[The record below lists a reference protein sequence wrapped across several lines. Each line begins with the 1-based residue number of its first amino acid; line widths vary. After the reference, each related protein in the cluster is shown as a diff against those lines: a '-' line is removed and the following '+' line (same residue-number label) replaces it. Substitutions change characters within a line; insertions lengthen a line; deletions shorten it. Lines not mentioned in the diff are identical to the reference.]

1 MLVLC
6 IYKSLKYTIGEV
18 LVMKSKNIEIKY
30 EELSPAEWFRRNK
43 ELAGLTNPT
52 RAMYQTIREFVANS
66 LDATE
71 SYGILP
77 NIIIRIE
84 HYDKSRG
91 WVSVYV
97 EDNGVGIPDHEIPN
111 VFGRVFYSSKYRI
124 RQHRGVFGLGAKMII
139 LYAQSTTNKPIVVR
153 SAPIGSDKIYEYV
166 LMINTL
172 KNEPIILERRE
183 YENRYKWHGTAVKVI
198 IEGDWSRAKRR
209 VEEYLRRTYMIAP
222 YAEIILKAPDLTL
235 YFPRIVTKL
244 PTPPKEGL
252 PHPKSVDVELIKHLI
267 SRDPN
272 LTLREFLIEYFD
284 GVGKQ
289 TAESFIKWA
298 KFDSDRKVGELTE
311 EEITELTTKM
321 REFNG
326 WRRPKAD
333 WLSPVGEDLLIEG
346 IKKVLEPEFVAA
358 VTRKPSSYMG
368 HPFIVEA
375 AIAWGGKVPPSER
388 PIVYRFANKVPLLYD
403 EGSDVVRK
411 VVEEI
416 DWSVYKV
423 KFPAPLAVV
432 VHVCSTKIPY
442 VSAGKE
448 AIADVVEIEEEI
460 TLAIREVAR
469 KLRQYIT
476 KKEKEE
482 EIYIKYATFSMYA
495 GEVAH
500 ALAYVTS
507 KSEEEL
513 KKKLQELIIRKVG
526 LPPIQQPQEKS
537 QEKEEKTVEIKK

>member
-1 MLVLC
+1 MRGL
-6 IYKSLKYTIGEV
+6 EV
-18 LVMKSKNIEIKY
+18 KY

-52 RAMYQTIREFVANS
+52 RALYQTIREFVENS

-77 NIIIRIE
+77 TVKIRIE
-84 HYDKSRG
+84 YVDKSKG

-97 EDNGVGIPDHEIPN
+97 EDNGIGIPDHEIPN
-111 VFGRVFYSSKYRI
+111 VFGKVFYSSKYRI
-124 RQHRGVFGLGAKMII
+124 RQHRGVFGLGAKMVI
-139 LYAQSTTNKPIVVR
+139 LYAQSTTNKPIYVR

-183 YENRYKWHGTAVKVI
+183 YPNRYGWHGTAVKVV
-198 IEGDWSRAKRR
+198 IEGDWGKAKRR
-209 VEEYLRRTYMIAP
+209 IEEYLRRTYMIAP
-222 YAEIILKAPDLTL
+222 YAEIYFKAPDLTL
-235 YFPRIVTKL
+235 YFPRATTKL
-244 PTPPKEGL
+244 PPPPKEGL

-267 SRDPN
+267 ARDPN
-272 LTLREFLIEYFD
+272 LTLKEFLIEYFD

-289 TAESFIKWA
+289 TAEAFLKWA
-298 KFDSDRKVGELTE
+298 KLDEGKKVGELTE
-311 EEITELTTKM
+311 DEITYLTTKM
-321 REFNG
+321 REFDG
-326 WRRPKAD
+326 WRRPRAD
-333 WLSPVGEDLLIEG
+333 WLSPVGEELLIEG
-346 IKKVLEPEFVAA
+346 VKKVLEPEFVAA
-358 VTRKPSSYMG
+358 VTRKPSSYGG

-375 AIAWGGKVPPSER
+375 AIAWGGKIPPSEK
-388 PIVYRFANKVPLLYD
+388 PIIYRFANKVPLLYD

-416 DWSVYKV
+416 DWSIYKV
-423 KFPAPLAVV
+423 KFPAPLAVI

-460 TLAIREVAR
+460 MLAIRECAR
-469 KLRQYIT
+469 KLRMYIT

-482 EIYIKYATFSMYA
+482 EIYVKYATFSMYA
-495 GEVAH
+495 TEVAH
-500 ALAYVTS
+500 ALAFVTRTPEEEIKRRLKELIVRKLGVDFETRLQEGQVVETGQAQTVS
-507 KSEEEL
+507 TKSETAQASA
-513 KKKLQELIIRKVG
+513 KK
-526 LPPIQQPQEKS
+526 
-537 QEKEEKTVEIKK
+537 

>member
-1 MLVLC
+1 
-6 IYKSLKYTIGEV
+6 
-18 LVMKSKNIEIKY
+18 MKSKNFEIKY

-52 RAMYQTIREFVANS
+52 RAMYQTIREFVENS

-77 NIIIRIE
+77 NILIKIDY
-84 HYDKSRG
+84 YDKSRG

-97 EDNGVGIPDHEIPN
+97 EDNGVGIPDNEIPN

-139 LYAQSTTNKPIVVR
+139 LYAQSTTNKPIVVK
-153 SAPIGSDKIYEYV
+153 SAPIGSEKIFEYV
-166 LMINTL
+166 LMINTT
-172 KNEPIILERRE
+172 KNEPIIIERRE
-183 YENRYKWHGTAVKVI
+183 YYNRYKWHGTAVKVI

-209 VEEYLRRTYMIAP
+209 IEEYLRRTYMIAP

-235 YFPRIVTKL
+235 CFPRITNKL
-244 PTPPKEGL
+244 PTPPREGL

-267 SRDPN
+267 AKDPDLTIRD
-272 LTLREFLIEYFD
+272 FLVEYFD

-289 TAESFIKWA
+289 TAESFLKWA
-298 KFDSDRKVGELTE
+298 KIDPNKKVGEFTE
-311 EEITELTTKM
+311 DEITELASKM

-346 IKKVLEPEFVAA
+346 VKKVLEPEFVAA

-368 HPFIVEA
+368 HPFIVEV
-375 AIAWGGKVPPSER
+375 AIAWGGKIPPGDR

-403 EGSDVVRK
+403 EGSDVIRK

-416 DWSVYKV
+416 DWNIYKV
-423 KFPAPLAVV
+423 KFPAPLAII

-482 EIYIKYATFSMYA
+482 EIYIKYATFNMYA
-495 GEVAH
+495 GEVAN

-507 KSEEEL
+507 KPVEEL
-513 KKKLQELIIRKVG
+513 KKRLHDLIVKKIG
-526 LPPIQQPQEKS
+526 IPPS
-537 QEKEEKTVEIKK
+537 QEHVEETKVEEKKEIKIEGKK

>member
-1 MLVLC
+1 
-6 IYKSLKYTIGEV
+6 
-18 LVMKSKNIEIKY
+18 MKSSKSIEIRY

-52 RAMYQTIREFVANS
+52 RAMYQTIREFVENS

-77 NIIIRIE
+77 SIKIKIDY
-84 HYDKSRG
+84 YDKSRG

-97 EDNGVGIPDHEIPN
+97 EDNGIGIPDSEIPN

-139 LYAQSTTNKPIVVR
+139 LYAQSTTNKPIYVR
-153 SAPIGSDKIYEYV
+153 SAPLGSDKIYEYV

-183 YENRYKWHGTAVKVI
+183 YENKYKWHGTAVKVI
-198 IEGDWSRAKRR
+198 IEGDWSRAKKR
-209 VEEYLRRTYMIAP
+209 VEEYLKRTYMIAP
-222 YAEIILKAPDLTL
+222 YAEIVLKAPDLFL
-235 YFPRIVTKL
+235 CFPRVTTKL
-244 PTPPKEGL
+244 PPPPKEGL

-267 SRDPN
+267 ARNPN
-272 LTLREFLIEYFD
+272 LTLKEFLTEYFD

-289 TAESFIKWA
+289 TAEAFLKWA
-298 KFDSDRKVGELTE
+298 KLDPNKKVGDLTE
-311 EEITELTTKM
+311 DEITELTTKM

-333 WLSPVGEDLLIEG
+333 WLSPVGEELLVEG
-346 IKKVLEPEFVAA
+346 IRKVLEPEFVAA

-375 AIAWGGKVPPSER
+375 AIAWGGKIPPSER

-403 EGSDVVRK
+403 EGSDVIRK

-423 KFPAPLAVV
+423 KFPAPLAVI

-460 TLAIREVAR
+460 MLAIREVAR

-495 GEVAH
+495 GEVAS
-500 ALAYVTS
+500 ALSYVTG
-507 KSEEEL
+507 KPAEEI
-513 KKKLQELIIRKVG
+513 KRKLQELIIKKVG
-526 LPPIQQPQEKS
+526 IPPVP
-537 QEKEEKTVEIKK
+537 EKTTEVKETSREITVEARK